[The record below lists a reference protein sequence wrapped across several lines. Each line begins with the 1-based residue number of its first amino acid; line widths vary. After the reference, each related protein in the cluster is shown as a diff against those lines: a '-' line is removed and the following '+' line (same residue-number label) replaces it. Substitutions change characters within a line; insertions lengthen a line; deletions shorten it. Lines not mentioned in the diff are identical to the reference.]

1 MSLSQEQEESF
12 DKIIDPETNMNVPVE
27 SAVGQQVIKNYLEC
41 LKNGPDSP
49 NIVST
54 KIFYKPKK
62 SKSISTSKST
72 SAKST
77 STTST
82 NSRSTGSK
90 LSTSKTVNNQ
100 SQKKGTLKGQCGL
113 CGSNVYSTDQRVKHN
128 NKYYLESCFKKTK
141 YYKGS

>member
-54 KIFYKPKK
+54 KIFYKPK
-62 SKSISTSKST
+62 
-72 SAKST
+72 
-77 STTST
+77 
-82 NSRSTGSK
+82 
-90 LSTSKTVNNQ
+90 
-100 SQKKGTLKGQCGL
+100 
-113 CGSNVYSTDQRVKHN
+113 
-128 NKYYLESCFKKTK
+128 
-141 YYKGS
+141 